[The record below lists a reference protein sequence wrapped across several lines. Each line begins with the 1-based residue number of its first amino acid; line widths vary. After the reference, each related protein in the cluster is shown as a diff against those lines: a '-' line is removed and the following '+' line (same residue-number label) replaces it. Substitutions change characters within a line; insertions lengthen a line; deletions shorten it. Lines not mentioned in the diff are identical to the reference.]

1 VSRCSRRVLRLEK
14 AIDQLL
20 LAWDNSEMSNL
31 VEALDKLRKL
41 MEQI

>member
-1 VSRCSRRVLRLEK
+1 LEK

-31 VEALDKLRKL
+31 MVAMDKLRRL
-41 MEQI
+41 QEER